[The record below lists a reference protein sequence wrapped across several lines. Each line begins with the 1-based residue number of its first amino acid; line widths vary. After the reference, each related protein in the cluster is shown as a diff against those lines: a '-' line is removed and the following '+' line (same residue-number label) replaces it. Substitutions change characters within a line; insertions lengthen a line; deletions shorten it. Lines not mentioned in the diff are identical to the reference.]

1 MKTKNNPDLLMVA
14 SSEQDANMYYATHFL
29 VPDDFIY
36 FRIRGKSYALMSDLE
51 VDRARK
57 EASVDE
63 IVSISDLAKTFSK
76 KENRR
81 PSYMELISWFAN
93 SKKAKKFYSP
103 ENFPLYYADSLRK
116 QGLKIEVKNDPFFE
130 ERTIKTPAEVKAIET
145 AIKHVEVAFADMV
158 AILKKSKIKGRNVY
172 FEGKQLTSEILRAR
186 LNARLLALDCVG
198 PRAII
203 ACGKHAVDPHDE
215 GSGPILA
222 NQSIIFDIFP
232 RHMKSRYHADFSR
245 TLVKGKASPKLK
257 AMYAA
262 VEEGQNIGFKLIK
275 PGVDASTVHTAIQ
288 KYFEKLGF
296 KTGNIN
302 GRMQGFF
309 HGTGHGLGL
318 DVHEQPRVG
327 RANDILKPGHVV
339 TVEPGLYYEGLGGVR
354 LEDVVVVTKTGCRNL
369 TTFKRFLEIL

>member
-1 MKTKNNPDLLMVA
+1 MPHTKNLDLLMVA

-29 VPDDFIY
+29 VPDDFVY

-57 EASVDE
+57 EAAVDE
-63 IVSISDLAKTFSK
+63 VISISNLAQTFTK
-76 KENRR
+76 KEGRR
-81 PSYMELISWFAN
+81 PSYMELISWFAI
-93 SKKAKKFYSP
+93 SKKAKKFHSP

-116 QGLKIEVKNDPFFE
+116 MGLSIQVKGDPFFE
-130 ERTIKTPAEVKAIET
+130 ERTFKTPAEVKAIET
-145 AIKHVEVAFADMV
+145 AIRNVEVAFADMV
-158 AILKKSKIKGRNVY
+158 ATLKKSKIKGSRVY
-172 FEGKQLTSEILRAR
+172 FEGSPLTSERLRAK
-186 LNARLLALDCVG
+186 LNARLLTLDCVG

-232 RHMKSRYHADFSR
+232 RHMKTRYHADFSR
-245 TLVKGKASPKLK
+245 TLVKGKASEKLK

-262 VEEGQNIGFKLIK
+262 VYEGQEIGFKMIK
-275 PGVDASTVHTAIQ
+275 PGVDASTVHGKIQ
-288 KYFEKLGF
+288 KYFEQLGF

-339 TVEPGLYYEGLGGVR
+339 TVEPGLYYEGIGGVR

-369 TTFKRFLEIL
+369 TKFKRFLEIP

>member
-1 MKTKNNPDLLMVA
+1 MPKHADLMIIA
-14 SSEQDANMYYATHFL
+14 SSEQDQNIYYATRFL

-57 EASVDE
+57 EAHVDE
-63 IVSISDLAKTFSK
+63 VVSISALAQNFLK
-76 KENRR
+76 KKGSR
-81 PSYMELISWFAN
+81 PSYMELISWFAL
-93 SKKAKKFYSP
+93 SKKAKSFLVP

-116 QGLKIEVKNDPFFE
+116 IGLQMQVKNDPFFE
-130 ERTIKTPAEVKAIET
+130 ARTLKTPAEVKAIET
-145 AIKHVEVAFADMV
+145 AIRNVEIAFADMV
-158 AILKKSKIKGRNVY
+158 SILKKSKIKGPRVY
-172 FEGKQLTSEILRAR
+172 FEEKPLTSERLRAR
-186 LNARLLALDCVG
+186 LNARLLTLDCIG

-203 ACGKHAVDPHDE
+203 ACGKHSVDPHDE

-245 TLVKGKASPKLK
+245 TLVKGKASEKLK

-262 VEEGQNIGFKLIK
+262 VAEGQDIGFKMIK
-275 PGVDASTVHTAIQ
+275 PGVDASTVHNKIQ
-288 KYFEKLGF
+288 KYFEQLGF

-339 TVEPGLYYEGLGGVR
+339 TVEPGLYYEGIGGVR
-354 LEDVVVVTKTGCRNL
+354 LEDVAVVTAKGCRNL
-369 TTFKRFLEIL
+369 TKFKRFLEIP

>member
-1 MKTKNNPDLLMVA
+1 MPQAKNTDLLMVA
-14 SSEQDANMYYATHFL
+14 SSETDQNMYYATRFL
-29 VPDDFIY
+29 VPDDFVY

-57 EASVDE
+57 EAAVDE
-63 IVSISDLAKTFSK
+63 IVSISDLARTFSK

-81 PSYMELISWFAN
+81 PSYMELISWFAL
-93 SKKAKKFYSP
+93 SKKAKSFKVP

-116 QGLKIEVKNDPFFE
+116 QGLKIEVKTDPFFE
-130 ERTIKTPAEVKAIET
+130 ERTLKTPQEAKAIET
-145 AIKHVEVAFADMV
+145 AIRNVETAFGEIIAF
-158 AILKKSKIKGRNVY
+158 LKKAKIKGKRIY
-172 FEGKQLTSEILRAR
+172 AGKEMITSESLRAR
-186 LNARLLALDCVG
+186 LNARLLELDCVG

-215 GSGPILA
+215 GSGPIEP

-245 TLVKGKASPKLK
+245 TVVKGKASPKLK

-262 VEEGQNIGFKLIK
+262 VYEGQEIGFKMIK
-275 PGVDASTVHTAIQ
+275 PGVDASTVHEKIQ
-288 KYFEKLGF
+288 KRFEALGF

-339 TVEPGLYYEGLGGVR
+339 TVEPGLYYEGIGGVR
-354 LEDVVVVTKTGCRNL
+354 LEDVVLVTKTGCRNL
-369 TTFKRFLEIL
+369 TRFPRFLEIA

>member
-1 MKTKNNPDLLMVA
+1 MSKNKSDLIMVA

-29 VPDDFIY
+29 VPDDFVY
-36 FRIRGKSYALMSDLE
+36 FQIRGKSYALMSDLE

-57 EASVDE
+57 EAAVDE
-63 IVSISDLAKTFSK
+63 VVSISDLAKLFSK

-81 PSYMELISWFAN
+81 PGYIELINWFAQ
-93 SKKAKKFYSP
+93 SKKASSFLAP
-103 ENFPLYYADSLRK
+103 ENFPLFYADSLRK
-116 QGLKIEVKNDPFFE
+116 LGLKIAVKNDPFFE
-130 ERTIKTPAEVKAIET
+130 ERTIKTPQEVKAVET
-145 AIKHVEVAFADMV
+145 AIRHVETAFGELVAF
-158 AILKKSKIKGRNVY
+158 LKKTKIRSRRVY
-172 FEGKQLTSEILRAR
+172 AGSQMVTSENLRAR
-186 LNARLLALDCVG
+186 LNARLLELDCVG

-215 GSGPILA
+215 GSGPIEP

-245 TLVKGKASPKLK
+245 TLVKGKASPQLK

-262 VEEGQNIGFKLIK
+262 VHEGQEIGFKLIK
-275 PGVDASTVHTAIQ
+275 PGVDASTVHGAIQ
-288 KYFEKLGF
+288 KNFERLGF

-369 TTFKRFLEIL
+369 TRFPRFLEIR

>member
-1 MKTKNNPDLLMVA
+1 MSKNKSDLIMVA

-29 VPDDFIY
+29 VPDDFVY

-57 EASVDE
+57 EAAVDE
-63 IVSISDLAKTFSK
+63 VVSISDLAKIFSK
-76 KENRR
+76 KKNRR
-81 PSYMELISWFAN
+81 PGYIELIHWFAQ
-93 SKKAKKFYSP
+93 SKKASVFSAP

-116 QGLKIEVKNDPFFE
+116 HGLKISVKNDPFFE
-130 ERTIKTPAEVKAIET
+130 ERTIKTPQEVKAVET
-145 AIKHVEVAFADMV
+145 AIRHVEIAFGELVAF
-158 AILKKSKIKGRNVY
+158 LKKTKIRGRRVY
-172 FEGKQLTSEILRAR
+172 AGSQMVTSENLRSR
-186 LNARLLALDCVG
+186 LNARLLELDCVG

-215 GSGPILA
+215 GSGPIEPH
-222 NQSIIFDIFP
+222 QSIIFDIFP

-245 TLVKGKASPKLK
+245 TLVKGKASAKLK

-262 VEEGQNIGFKLIK
+262 VHEGQEIGFKMIK
-275 PGVDASTVHTAIQ
+275 PGVDASTVHGAIQ
-288 KYFEKLGF
+288 KNFERLGF

-369 TTFKRFLEIL
+369 TKFPRFLEI

>member
-1 MKTKNNPDLLMVA
+1 MPQAKKTDLLMVA
-14 SSEQDANMYYATHFL
+14 SSEADQNMYYATRFL
-29 VPDDFIY
+29 VPDDFVY

-57 EASVDE
+57 EAAVDE
-63 IVSISDLAKTFSK
+63 IISVSDLAQTFAK
-76 KENRR
+76 KEKRR
-81 PSYMELISWFAN
+81 PSYMELISWFAL
-93 SKKAKKFYSP
+93 SKKAKNFFVP

-116 QGLKIEVKNDPFFE
+116 QGLKMEVKNDPFFE
-130 ERTIKTPAEVKAIET
+130 ERTLKTPAEAKAVET
-145 AIKHVEVAFADMV
+145 AIRQVETAFGEIV
-158 AILKKSKIKGRNVY
+158 TFLKKAKIKGNRIY
-172 FEGKQLTSEILRAR
+172 AGKQMLTSENVRAR
-186 LNARLLALDCVG
+186 LNARLLELDCVG

-215 GSGPILA
+215 GSGPLLP

-245 TLVKGKASPKLK
+245 TLVKGKASAKLK
-257 AMYAA
+257 AMYNA
-262 VEEGQNIGFKLIK
+262 VYEGQEIGFKMIK
-275 PGVDASTVHTAIQ
+275 PGVDASTVHEKIQ
-288 KYFEKLGF
+288 KRFEALGF

-327 RANDILKPGHVV
+327 RAHDILQPGHVV
-339 TVEPGLYYEGLGGVR
+339 TVEPGLYYEGIGGVR
-354 LEDVVVVTKTGCRNL
+354 LEDVVLVTKTGCRNL
-369 TTFKRFLEIL
+369 TRFPRFLEV